1 MSPLRDLLF
10 RGRGADVGVRA
21 PGLLIRLCGAVL
33 GLAIFHLADTLGVWT
48 AVGAYDW
55 STRLILMALGALL
68 ATTRAGALLW
78 LVAGVLTATL
88 ALVLYTPLVS
98 GLPGHFVRA
107 DPVRTDADAVV
118 ILSGGI
124 THDGRV
130 TGQALDRVL
139 TGLAEARG
147 RPLPQVGLSVV
158 TLESGGRDVSSEADQ
173 RALVSLI
180 GAGIDAR
187 FVRDVH
193 STRDEAL
200 AFAAL
205 ARTHRWRRVVAVTSP
220 LHSRRACA
228 ALEQAG
234 LPVECRP
241 ATARDYSLRRLDLS
255 ENRRKA
261 FADVLYESAA
271 TVVYRVRGWIP

>member
-1 MSPLRDLLF
+1 MRDFLF

-33 GLAIFHLADTLGVWT
+33 GLAIFQLADTLGIWNT
-48 AVGAYDW
+48 IGSSSW
-55 STRLILMALGALL
+55 ITRLLFMALGATL

-78 LVAGVLTATL
+78 LAAGALTTVL
-88 ALVLYTPLVS
+88 ALVLYTPLVA

-107 DPVRTDADAVV
+107 DPARADADAVV

-124 THDGRV
+124 THDGRI
-130 TGQALDRVL
+130 TGQALDRLL
-139 TGLAEARG
+139 TGLAEARR

-158 TLESGGRDVSSEADQ
+158 GLTSRGREVTSEADQ
-173 RALVSLI
+173 RALVDLV
-180 GAGIDAR
+180 GPGIDAR
-187 FVRDVH
+187 FVHDVH

-241 ATARDYSLRRLDLS
+241 ALARDYSLGRLDLS

-271 TVVYRVRGWIP
+271 TAVYRTRGWIP